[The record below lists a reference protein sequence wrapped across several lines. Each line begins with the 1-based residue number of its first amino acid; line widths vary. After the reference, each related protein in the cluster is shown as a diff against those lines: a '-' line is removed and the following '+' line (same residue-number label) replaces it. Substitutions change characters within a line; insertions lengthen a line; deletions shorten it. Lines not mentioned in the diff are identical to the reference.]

1 TPYKINNNLTNSCA
15 NNIFT
20 ELETEMLK
28 KDLLQKI
35 MHPTQNVNLN
45 FSESILKL
53 FNDSS
58 ILNYSITNGDLKD
71 SNGRTNGASTTI
83 SNFYLKNATQLSIA
97 RTIIHEMVHAYL
109 NVKYKNAMSFDNGL
123 DFKLKMDIYAKD
135 NGITDINSNK
145 FHHEFMGQYVDAIAI
160 SLLSWDEKYGTGG
173 IKTKDL
179 KGNDILDWEYYRSMA
194 FGGLFQIDT

>member
-1 TPYKINNNLTNSCA
+1 STIGGIGGFGIYNMPSSGGGSGGGSKGKVICGELIMLGNKVNSLNKNQSTKTQSKVTTEPGPCPQGEILLPVNKTPYKINNNLTNPCA

-58 ILNYSITNGDLKD
+58 LFNYSITNGDLKD
-71 SNGRTNGASTTI
+71 SNGSTNGISTTI

-123 DFKLKMDIYAKD
+123 DFKL
-135 NGITDINSNK
+135 
-145 FHHEFMGQYVDAIAI
+145 
-160 SLLSWDEKYGTGG
+160 
-173 IKTKDL
+173 
-179 KGNDILDWEYYRSMA
+179 
-194 FGGLFQIDT
+194 